1 MNANPGTLW
10 QYHSGG
16 VIAVGGMIRRA
27 VGGDF
32 YKFARDNLF
41 VPIGVTSQLWV
52 YSPFGGMV
60 RPWRSSGRWRPF
72 SMSRRIV
79 RGRLRRRL
87 RNCCVAQTNTH
98 RAGGTTCAVPC

>member
-41 VPIGVTSQLWV
+41 VPIGVTS
-52 YSPFGGMV
+52 
-60 RPWRSSGRWRPF
+60 
-72 SMSRRIV
+72 
-79 RGRLRRRL
+79 RGY
-87 RNCCVAQTNTH
+87 TH
-98 RAGGTTCAVPC
+98 RSVVWSAPGGAAGAGGRSACRAGSSEDGCGVA